1 MARRQSKPPIHPNER
16 LAAPVTKELQAAL
29 NENIFDPLLEVLT
42 GKPKMTNA
50 KRLPRK
56 RKPKSLEAGLQRGTV
71 KYIEGRFTGEINA
84 YMVRE
89 LKEMGAQKVGGAYF
103 VNKARLPYDLMMQ
116 IESLS
121 KVRALTYTSLMKV
134 LERAA
139 DKAVDVIKAKSF
151 LEYGQKLQDFI
162 AKKIAKQVPGISIPD
177 TEQNLLAKQAFIE
190 SAEYPIREKYDENLK
205 KYSGHFA
212 IEKTSDLRKMLTE
225 SFKNGG
231 SRNDFYNI
239 VREQLGVSERRA
251 KFIAQQEMRLI
262 TQKTK
267 AANYLGNGIK
277 YYKWDATLDG
287 KLRPAHRELHGKIFA
302 YDEEPPLVAVTKSGV
317 RRAHA
322 GCDYNCRCVDKPLS
336 VFESEK
342 WEAQRLKDIKKID
355 DFWEEK

>member
-42 GKPKMTNA
+42 GEPKMTNA

-89 LKEMGAQKVGGAYF
+89 LKEMGAQKVGSAYF
-103 VNKARLPYDLMMQ
+103 VNKARLPYELMMQ
-116 IESLS
+116 IERLS
-121 KVRALTYTSLMKV
+121 KVRAITYQSLAKV
-134 LERAA
+134 LA
-139 DKAVDVIKAKSF
+139 DAGKKAVDAIKVKTF

-162 AKKIAKQVPGISIPD
+162 AKKISKQVPGISIPD
-177 TEQNLLAKQAFIE
+177 TKENLLAKQALIE

-205 KYSGHFA
+205 KYTSSFA
-212 IEKTSDLRKMLTE
+212 LEKTTELRELLRK
-225 SFKNGG
+225 SFEAGG
-231 SRNDFYNI
+231 SRKDFLDI

-251 KFIAQQEMRLI
+251 KFISQQELRLI
-262 TQKTK
+262 TQTSK

-302 YDEEPPLVAVTKSGV
+302 YDEEPPIVAVTKSGV

-322 GCDYNCRCVDKPLS
+322 GCDFNCRCVDKPLS
-336 VFESEK
+336 VFEAKK
-342 WEAQRLKDIKKID
+342 WEAQRLKDRKKID